1 MATDTTVSPK
11 PTLQISLA
19 RPPHRLERV
28 HSWMEDEQLD
38 CLLLFGSDHLNHLGG
53 YWRYFGGPAA
63 LVIAKDGE
71 RTLVVMRDEAPIAAE
86 IATVDEVVG
95 YGERGF
101 GLDLDPA
108 AALIATV
115 AGLRAIAAAERIGFA
130 SELPGIEAR
139 VAGQVRA
146 ARLDAG
152 EVLQRIR
159 LVKDEDELALIHT
172 AYDLCWVGQDAV
184 AAAALS
190 GASEIEMFTAA
201 QSAAQI
207 GAGAPIEFVCDLLS
221 GPNTAEVCCPI
232 HVAGRRVVGPGE
244 AVIADVV
251 VRASGYWGDSAETH
265 ARGDNDEA
273 DAMRSELLAILRS
286 AGARLVPGAT
296 GAEVFRYIDGRIK
309 AAFPEGEFPHH
320 AGHGLGVGSFEDP
333 HIIPT
338 DARPL
343 EEWMVVAVEPGIYFP
358 GRIGARVENVFVVTP
373 DGGVELRRAFGGG
386 SDGDA

>member
-108 AALIATV
+108 ATLIATV
-115 AGLRAIAAAERIGFA
+115 AALPAIAAAGRIGFA
-130 SELPGIEAR
+130 SELPGLEAR
-139 VAGQVRA
+139 VAKHLA
-146 ARLDAG
+146 ATRVDAG
-152 EVLQRIR
+152 DVLHQIR
-159 LVKDEDELALIHT
+159 LVKDEDELTRIHT
-172 AYDLCWVGQDAV
+172 AYELCWAGQDAV
-184 AAAALS
+184 ATAAET

-232 HVAGRRVVGPGE
+232 HVAGPRVVNPGE

-251 VRASGYWGDSAETH
+251 VRAAGYWGDSAETH
-265 ARGDNDEA
+265 ARGDNSEA
-273 DAMRSELLAILRS
+273 AGMRAELLTILGS
-286 AGARLVPGAT
+286 AAPQLVPGAT
-296 GAEVFRYIDGRIK
+296 GAEVFRDIDARIK
-309 AAFPEGEFPHH
+309 AAFPDGEFPHH

-338 DARPL
+338 DTRRF
-343 EEWMVVAVEPGIYFP
+343 EDWMVVAVEPGVYFP

-373 DGGVELRRAFGGG
+373 DGGVELRQAFKGGT
-386 SDGDA
+386 DGGT

>member
-1 MATDTTVSPK
+1 MAANTTVSPQ

-28 HSWMEDEQLD
+28 RTWMEEQQVD
-38 CLLLFGSDHLNHLGG
+38 CLLMFGADHINHLGG

-63 LVIAKDGE
+63 LVVGKDGM

-86 IATVDEVVG
+86 SAAVDEVVG

-108 AALIATV
+108 ATLIATV
-115 AGLRAIAAAERIGFA
+115 AGLPEIAAATRIGFA

-139 VAGQVRA
+139 LEGQVA
-146 ARLDAG
+146 ATRVDAG
-152 EVLQRIR
+152 DALQRIR
-159 LVKDEDELALIHT
+159 LVKDEDELARIHA
-172 AYDLCWVGQDAV
+172 AYELCWLGQDAV
-184 AAAALS
+184 ATAAQT

-201 QSAAQI
+201 QAAAQI
-207 GAGAPIEFVCDLLS
+207 EAGAPIEFVCDLLS

-232 HVAGRRVVGPGE
+232 HVAGRRAVDPGE

-251 VRASGYWGDSAETH
+251 VRAAGYWGDSAETH

-286 AGARLVPGAT
+286 TGARLIPGAT
-296 GAEVFRYIDGRIK
+296 GAEVFREVDARIK
-309 AAFPEGEFPHH
+309 SAFPEGEFPHH

-338 DARPL
+338 DTRPF
-343 EEWMVVAVEPGIYFP
+343 EEWMVVAVEPGVYFP
-358 GRIGARVENVFVVTP
+358 GRVGARVENVFVVTP

-386 SDGDA
+386 PDADA